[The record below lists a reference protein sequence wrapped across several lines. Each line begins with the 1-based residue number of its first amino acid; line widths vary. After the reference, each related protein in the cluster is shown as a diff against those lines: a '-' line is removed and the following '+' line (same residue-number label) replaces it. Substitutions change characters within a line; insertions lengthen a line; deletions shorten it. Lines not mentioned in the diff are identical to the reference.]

1 MIFLPYAGMVLHR
14 QNKYIAAFS
23 SADIIDKEYA
33 VTLEVIRIKR
43 DSIFDKIIL
52 KICKN
57 III

>member
-1 MIFLPYAGMVLHR
+1 MVLHR